1 MYVEPSHR
9 GSGAG
14 SALLDGL
21 IAAAGEAGYARL
33 RLDNPDFMTDAHRL
47 YLRRGFEPI
56 EPYAESEIPV
66 NLRAW
71 WVSWSG
77 PSLGG
82 DDGWSGIRVAP
93 PVWCHQRVR
102 CHVASL
108 YPEPMPVLADVR
120 RGLRS
125 PSA

>member
-1 MYVEPSHR
+1 MYVDLSHR

-33 RLDNPDFMTDAHRL
+33 RLDNPDLMTDAHRL

-56 EPYAESEIPV
+56 EPFAESEIPV

-71 WVSWSG
+71 WVFMER
-77 PSLGG
+77 P
-82 DDGWSGIRVAP
+82 IA
-93 PVWCHQRVR
+93 
-102 CHVASL
+102 
-108 YPEPMPVLADVR
+108 
-120 RGLRS
+120 RGR
-125 PSA
+125 